1 MKSAQVTK
9 IAFTVFGTLII
20 AQYLS
25 FEICAVVGVL
35 VFIGAIF
42 FTAILRKKES
52 LLPTILFSSALALGL
67 ICAFYN
73 LNVKD
78 VKALNG
84 STHIVEAHL
93 LDEPEYTDEKVV
105 YKMKADKL
113 SGSDLSG
120 FKFMVVSYADLGFCE
135 FDKVTAEMTFYNTGL
150 EDFYGENIYI
160 CANISTKSKPI
171 IEQGDGGVYRY
182 AVAARQAVRNTV
194 SRYLNGDEGAL
205 ITSMLIGDRSGLSD
219 SAYSAVK
226 GSGISHITVVSGLHL
241 SILSWL
247 IISVFR
253 RLVRSRRIAAFVTIP
268 FIFGL
273 MALAGFTPSVIR
285 AGITSMICF
294 CGNAVYKR
302 VYPLNSLGLAV
313 LLQCIF
319 NPFSVCSVSF
329 LLTVFSTLGII
340 LIEPKLRKWVMK
352 LSICRF
358 KLVRDLLLIALV
370 TISAQ
375 LMSLPIAIIT
385 FGYVNPLAVITNVMT
400 STAVTLAVCFAAF
413 GVLLCLNG
421 ALSFIGEVLLFISAI
436 CAKFILF
443 VAEIMNKISFSQVDM
458 SGRSTMLL
466 CALISAVILLFFFV
480 NSRRRI
486 KIIAL
491 SAALAIELI
500 VILPSFVLPSP
511 VSLRVYGSESGSAVL
526 ICDGG
531 RNILVGSADASYVA
545 KRIANDIKG
554 DGINKLDLIVLPSD
568 CDKLSKGATTLL
580 KHISTDQIMYSDQ
593 RIDLMTL
600 DGVDRIGYANCEVEL
615 TDKVDLSVT
624 DDGIIL
630 TVAKTRIFIPTEYTS
645 SPKADIIIA
654 PSEFIATT
662 CDAKCVIM
670 MGEETE
676 TANKANLLTM
686 GGVQPYSLSNGKN
699 AEIAVT
705 DRGYNIEYEN
715 LY

>member
-135 FDKVTAEMTFYNTGL
+135 FDKVTAEMTFYDTGL

-241 SILSWL
+241 SIP
-247 IISVFR
+247 
-253 RLVRSRRIAAFVTIP
+253 T
-268 FIFGL
+268 L
-273 MALAGFTPSVIR
+273 M
-285 AGITSMICF
+285 M
-294 CGNAVYKR
+294 
-302 VYPLNSLGLAV
+302 
-313 LLQCIF
+313 
-319 NPFSVCSVSF
+319 
-329 LLTVFSTLGII
+329 
-340 LIEPKLRKWVMK
+340 
-352 LSICRF
+352 
-358 KLVRDLLLIALV
+358 
-370 TISAQ
+370 
-375 LMSLPIAIIT
+375 LP
-385 FGYVNPLAVITNVMT
+385 VN
-400 STAVTLAVCFAAF
+400 
-413 GVLLCLNG
+413 
-421 ALSFIGEVLLFISAI
+421 
-436 CAKFILF
+436 
-443 VAEIMNKISFSQVDM
+443 
-458 SGRSTMLL
+458 
-466 CALISAVILLFFFV
+466 
-480 NSRRRI
+480 
-486 KIIAL
+486 
-491 SAALAIELI
+491 
-500 VILPSFVLPSP
+500 
-511 VSLRVYGSESGSAVL
+511 
-526 ICDGG
+526 
-531 RNILVGSADASYVA
+531 
-545 KRIANDIKG
+545 
-554 DGINKLDLIVLPSD
+554 
-568 CDKLSKGATTLL
+568 
-580 KHISTDQIMYSDQ
+580 
-593 RIDLMTL
+593 
-600 DGVDRIGYANCEVEL
+600 
-615 TDKVDLSVT
+615 
-624 DDGIIL
+624 
-630 TVAKTRIFIPTEYTS
+630 
-645 SPKADIIIA
+645 
-654 PSEFIATT
+654 
-662 CDAKCVIM
+662 
-670 MGEETE
+670 
-676 TANKANLLTM
+676 
-686 GGVQPYSLSNGKN
+686 
-699 AEIAVT
+699 
-705 DRGYNIEYEN
+705 
-715 LY
+715 